1 MPQTQSMWIKVVN
14 MVLRHMLKW
23 TTFIKWII
31 PPKKSNIHEWILQQ
45 IQISYHFFKKSNN
58 LKNFRDFRKHG
69 VSQWFKT
76 ELKTELRSG
85 GGSRDAV

>member
-1 MPQTQSMWIKVVN
+1 MDFTAN
-14 MVLRHMLKW
+14 
-23 TTFIKWII
+23 TDII
-31 PPKKSNIHEWILQQ
+31 S
-45 IQISYHFFKKSNN
+45 FFFKSNN